1 MRAFYGIGLALAAV
15 IIGALCAGL
24 LEAPDAL
31 PGKEDADYVDRE
43 RRIISL
49 RWLGRLLRRD

>member
-1 MRAFYGIGLALAAV
+1 MRAIYGAGLALAAI

-24 LEAPDAL
+24 AEAPDAL
-31 PGKEDADYVDRE
+31 PGKDESDYVDRG

-49 RWLGRLLRRD
+49 RWLGRLLRGD

>member
-1 MRAFYGIGLALAAV
+1 MRAFYGIGLALAAI

-24 LEAPDAL
+24 AEAPDAL
-31 PGKEDADYVDRE
+31 PGKEDSDYADPE